1 MHNLKEIR
9 KNFSEFAKS
18 LEKRS
23 VNVDFANLEK
33 LDELN
38 RELIQKK
45 ESLENEKKEI
55 SKSKDESLF
64 KKSKEISIEL
74 EKISENQK
82 KTKIKLDEILSN
94 IELEKISENQ
104 KKTKIKL
111 DEILSN
117 IPNIPNFDVPD
128 GKDENDNVEVLK
140 SGKITEFDF
149 EPKSHYE
156 LGENLRMLDFD
167 LATKTT
173 GSRFVFVK
181 DKLALLERALS
192 NFMLDTHV
200 TQNKYQEI
208 SPPLIASDNT
218 MFGTG
223 QLPKFENDQFEIK
236 FDEGSDRKFL
246 IPTAEVILTNI
257 VKDQILDRKNLPLR
271 FVASTPC
278 FRKEA
283 GSYGKD
289 TKGMIRQ
296 HQFYKVEMVSI
307 VEKEN
312 CLEELE
318 RMTNCATDILD
329 KLELPY
335 RKVILCTGDMGF
347 SAEKTYDIEVWLPS
361 ENKYREISSCS
372 SCSTFQ
378 AQRMKTRYKNEKK
391 ETVFVGTLNGSG
403 LAIGR
408 TLIAVLENYQQ
419 KDGSIIV
426 PKVLRPYMNNLELIS
441 AK

>member
-9 KNFSEFAKS
+9 KNFASFTKS

-23 VNVDFANLEK
+23 LAIDFTNLQK

-38 RELIQKK
+38 RDLIQKK
-45 ESLENEKKEI
+45 EALEKEKKDI
-55 SKSKDESLF
+55 SKSKDKSLF
-64 KKSKEISIEL
+64 NKSKEISSELENISEKQKTVKIEL
-74 EKISENQK
+74 EN
-82 KTKIKLDEILSN
+82 
-94 IELEKISENQ
+94 
-104 KKTKIKL
+104 
-111 DEILSN
+111 ILSN
-117 IPNIPNFDVPD
+117 IPNIPHSDVPI
-128 GKDENDNVEVLK
+128 GKDENDNIEVLK
-140 SGKITEFDF
+140 SGKLPNFDF
-149 EPKSHYE
+149 SPKSHYE
-156 LGENLRMLDFD
+156 LGENLNMLDFD

-200 TQNKYQEI
+200 NQNEYQEI
-208 SPPLIASDNT
+208 SPPLIASDST
-218 MFGTG
+218 MYGTG

-236 FDEGSDRKFL
+236 FDKGSDRKFL

-257 VKDQILDRKNLPLR
+257 VKDKIIDRKDLPMR

-312 CLEELE
+312 CLDELE

-335 RKVILCTGDMGF
+335 RKVILCSGDMGF

-378 AQRMKTRYKNEKK
+378 AQRMKTRYKNQNK
-391 ETVFVGTLNGSG
+391 ETIFVGTLNGSG
-403 LAIGR
+403 LAVGR
-408 TLIAVLENYQQ
+408 TLIAVLENNQQ
-419 KDGSIIV
+419 KDGSINV

-441 AK
+441 FK

>member
-94 IELEKISENQ
+94 I
-104 KKTKIKL
+104 
-111 DEILSN
+111 
-117 IPNIPNFDVPD
+117 PNIPNFDVPD

-140 SGKITEFDF
+140 SGEITEFDF

-391 ETVFVGTLNGSG
+391 ETIFVGTLNGSG